1 MTGYKLTETQI
12 QEALL
17 TLPGWIVKEGKLCK
31 KFEFR
36 SFNEAMGWM
45 VSVAIYTEVIKHHP
59 IWLNIYNL
67 VEVSLLTYD
76 LGHVISNL
84 DVELAK
90 KMDEL
95 AAPLLSII

>member
-1 MTGYKLTETQI
+1 MTGYKLTETEIDQ
-12 QEALL
+12 ALKS
-17 TLPGWIVKEGKLCK
+17 LPGWVVKEGKLSK
-31 KFEFR
+31 KFEFH

-59 IWLNIYNL
+59 IWLNIYNS
-67 VEVSLLTYD
+67 VEVNLLTYD
-76 LGHVISNL
+76 VGHAISNL

-95 AAPLLSII
+95 AAPLLR

>member
-1 MTGYKLTETQI
+1 MTAYKLTETEINQ
-12 QEALL
+12 ALKS
-17 TLPGWIVKEGKLCK
+17 LPDWVVKEGKLHK

-59 IWLNIYNL
+59 IWLNIYNS
-67 VEVSLLTYD
+67 VEVNLLTYD
-76 LGHVISNL
+76 VGHAISNL

-95 AAPLLSII
+95 AEPLLR

>member
-1 MTGYKLTETQI
+1 MTGHKLTETEI
-12 QEALL
+12 DLALRS
-17 TLPGWIVKEGKLCK
+17 LPGWVVKEGKLYK

-45 VSVAIYTEVIKHHP
+45 VSVAIQTEAIKHHP
-59 IWLNIYNL
+59 IWLNIYNS
-67 VEVSLLTYD
+67 VEVNLLTYD
-76 LGHVISNL
+76 VGHAISNL

-95 AAPLLSII
+95 ADPLLR